1 MLTLAE
7 AVEISLGGVAPQT
20 AVDHKIRDGG
30 VAQSHAATQGLVH
43 RLLVVHLAVAHWL
56 LALAI
61 ALAVLTAFLDK
72 LLGGNELDAGI
83 PHVAAMK
90 DGVRGRFFDPLCL
103 TKRSGRHAHKI

>member
-43 RLLVVHLAVAHWL
+43 RLLVVHLAVAHRL

-61 ALAVLTAFLDK
+61 AFAVLTAFLDK

-83 PHVAAMK
+83 PHVAAMNGL
-90 DGVRGRFFDPLCL
+90 GVGVLPMSFSFGANEPRGVSTR
-103 TKRSGRHAHKI
+103 

>member
-20 AVDHKIRDGG
+20 AVDHKLGDGG

-61 ALAVLTAFLDK
+61 PFAILTAFLDK
-72 LLGGNELDAGI
+72 LLGGDELDAGI
-83 PHVAAMK
+83 PHVAAMNGL
-90 DGVRGRFFDPLCL
+90 GVGVF
-103 TKRSGRHAHKI
+103 AHKLQLRSKRADGCLPR